1 MCNRLFY
8 SDGNS
13 LSLLYSTV
21 ESKQASFTV
30 VSLELFLQERWDLV
44 CNVKRSFC
52 MGSDDG

>member
-8 SDGNS
+8 NDGNI
-13 LSLLYSTV
+13 LSLLYSTA
-21 ESKQASFTV
+21 ESKQALFIV
-30 VSLELFLQERWDLV
+30 VSLEIVLQESWDLV